1 MAEGRERLHVPE
13 PMEAELLDVFETVS
27 TLVSTLGYP
36 VFEPLASRNP
46 SSITFFVSQE
56 MYDAI
61 KALPSIEPA
70 KAREDEGMD
79 KESLKVVGKN
89 YKVAYCEHNGVHQV
103 REAYR
108 FLAEGL
114 ASLEA
119 VSLIGGHPVNE
130 YLNDESGVS
139 DSGASDSEE

>member
-1 MAEGRERLHVPE
+1 MSLRLDYDKVER
-13 PMEAELLDVFETVS
+13 F
-27 TLVSTLGYP
+27 
-36 VFEPLASRNP
+36 N
-46 SSITFFVSQE
+46 TFFVSQE

-61 KALPSIEPA
+61 KALPWIEPA

-89 YKVAYCEHNGVHQV
+89 YKVAYCGHNGVHQV

-119 VSLIGGHPVNE
+119 VSLIGGHLVNE
-130 YLNDESGVS
+130 YLNDESG
-139 DSGASDSEE
+139 ASDSEE